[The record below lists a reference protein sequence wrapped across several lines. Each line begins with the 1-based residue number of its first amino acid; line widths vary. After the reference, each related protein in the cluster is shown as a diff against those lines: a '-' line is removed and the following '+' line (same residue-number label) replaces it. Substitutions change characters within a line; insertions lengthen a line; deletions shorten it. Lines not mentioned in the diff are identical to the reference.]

1 METLEER
8 SERYR
13 ALVTEEMRSV
23 IGECSDN
30 LFGWMRY
37 HLGWEDAAGIQV
49 NASPGKMIRS
59 VGLLLTTEIAG
70 GTIEQSVPAGAAV
83 ELVHNFSL
91 LHDDIEDRSDRRR
104 GRPALWTFAGEA
116 QAINVGDGM
125 YTMAHK
131 AMHRLEER
139 DVAPDRIIAAMR
151 ELDDAC
157 LRLVQGQ
164 YADMKFEQQRD
175 VTIDDYL
182 AMACGKTA
190 AMFSAPLAIGATI
203 AGADEAI
210 IQVYRNAG
218 RHIGLA
224 FQMVD
229 DILGIWGDPEV
240 TGKPIQDDL
249 RSRKMTYPV
258 VTILEGGSDAAV
270 NLRRLYT
277 SPSESDAELSEMAA
291 LIDANGGR
299 RATET
304 RAREEHDLAI
314 AILKDVG
321 IRGDDLEPMK
331 EYASQAIGRTA

>member
-1 METLEER
+1 MFEDR
-8 SERYR
+8 SEHYR

-37 HLGWEDAAGIQV
+37 HLGWEDADGVGV

-59 VGLLLTTEIAG
+59 VGLLLTAEIAG
-70 GTIEQSVPAGAAV
+70 GTLEQSIPAGAAV

-116 QAINVGDGM
+116 QAINTGDGM

-131 AMHRLEER
+131 AMHRLE
-139 DVAPDRIIAAMR
+139 DRGVSSGRILAAMR

-157 LRLVQGQ
+157 LHLVRGQ
-164 YADMKFEQQRD
+164 YADMKFEEQRN
-175 VTIDDYL
+175 VTVDDYL
-182 AMACGKTA
+182 AMAYGKTA
-190 AMFSAPLAIGATI
+190 AMFSAPFAIGAII
-203 AGADEAI
+203 AGADEAL
-210 IQVYRNAG
+210 IQACRNAG

-229 DILGIWGDPEV
+229 DILGIWGDPEI
-240 TGKPIQDDL
+240 TGKPVQDDL
-249 RSRKMTYPV
+249 RSRKMTFPV
-258 VTILEGGSDAAV
+258 VTILEGNSDAAV
-270 NLRRLYT
+270 ILKRLYT
-277 SPSESDAELSEMAA
+277 SPSESDSELREMAA
-291 LIDANGGR
+291 LIDASGGR
-299 RATET
+299 RVTEA
-304 RAREEHDLAI
+304 RAREEHDVAL

-321 IRGDDLEPMK
+321 VRGDDLEAMK
-331 EYASQAIGRTA
+331 EYASQAIGRTT